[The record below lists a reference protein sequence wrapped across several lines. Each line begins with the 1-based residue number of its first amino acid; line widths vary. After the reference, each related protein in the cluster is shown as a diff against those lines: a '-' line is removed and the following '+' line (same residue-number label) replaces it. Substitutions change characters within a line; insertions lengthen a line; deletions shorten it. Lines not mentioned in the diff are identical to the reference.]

1 MLKSDQDVMD
11 GEYFIAD
18 GWNEEV
24 DELRKIAFHSDDL
37 LLQYQQFLVQESGV
51 QNVKLKFVMN
61 Q

>member
-1 MLKSDQDVMD
+1 MLKSEQEVMD

-18 GWNEEV
+18 GWNNEV